1 MVPNGYFVSRLHIYI
16 PVKVGVTERGRSS
29 KFISVPLARMV
40 TSPPVP
46 NLLRRLKMCFYF
58 RGIEQ
63 RRWLGNERWIS
74 HPKCLPEREM
84 YEYSSAHFWHIGN
97 MKSALNIW
105 MSSIHLGAFPLFKKF
120 PYNILGRLFIKNL
133 KAFLKCN
140 QLSILLQI
148 CTYIIT
154 YIKKKIFQRPYHCCF
169 LSIWFMILHPKSNSV
184 NLVKVVS
191 MILLLFCTL
200 CFSDGLFL
208 PVFVCSSHL
217 SVSKLLVSYLG

>member
-29 KFISVPLARMV
+29 KFISVPLARMI

-97 MKSALNIW
+97 IKSALNIW

-154 YIKKKIFQRPYHCCF
+154 YIKKKYSKDLITVVSFLYGLWFFIQSPIQSIWWKLSQWSFCYFVLFVSLMDCFYLSLSAVLIWVF
-169 LSIWFMILHPKSNSV
+169 LS
-184 NLVKVVS
+184 
-191 MILLLFCTL
+191 
-200 CFSDGLFL
+200 
-208 PVFVCSSHL
+208 
-217 SVSKLLVSYLG
+217 Y